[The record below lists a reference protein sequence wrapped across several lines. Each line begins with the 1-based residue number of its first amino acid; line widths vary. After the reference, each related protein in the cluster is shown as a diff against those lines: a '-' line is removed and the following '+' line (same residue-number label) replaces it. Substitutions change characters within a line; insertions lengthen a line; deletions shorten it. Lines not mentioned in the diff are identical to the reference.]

1 VAVDGAL
8 CVRAYN
14 GQESKWYRAAVRQKA
29 GRILAAGLT
38 KEVTFEPVGGAV
50 VNSLDDAYCAK
61 YRGSRYL
68 DPIIGARVRS
78 AALRIHTN
86 RWKQVMNTMQFFVY
100 GASVLATALGGAAV
114 TQEAGGQYVQ
124 VAEIE
129 VDPAQLDAYRA
140 AVQEQIEAAIQKEP
154 GVLVLYAVSE
164 KEAPNHV
171 KVFEIY
177 RDRTAYEAHLGS
189 DHFKKYKATVEK
201 MVKSLKLVQA
211 TPIALRAK

>member
-1 VAVDGAL
+1 
-8 CVRAYN
+8 
-14 GQESKWYRAAVRQKA
+14 
-29 GRILAAGLT
+29 
-38 KEVTFEPVGGAV
+38 
-50 VNSLDDAYCAK
+50 
-61 YRGSRYL
+61 
-68 DPIIGARVRS
+68 
-78 AALRIHTN
+78 
-86 RWKQVMNTMQFFVY
+86 MNTMQLFVY
-100 GASVLATALGGAAV
+100 GASVLATALGAAAV
-114 TQEAGGQYVQ
+114 AQEAGGQYVQ

-164 KEAPNHV
+164 KEAPDHV

-189 DHFKKYKATVEK
+189 DHFKKYKATVAT

-211 TPIALRAK
+211 TPIALGAK